1 MLYLFGLTSTGQ
13 YSPKNDPALLEKQL
27 LDVANGDVQALA
39 ELYQQTR
46 DAVYGFALSI
56 LKDRHD
62 AEDVLQET
70 YVRIHLC
77 AASYRPGTKP
87 MSWIF
92 TIAKNLSLMK
102 LRERSKIGELTDSQ
116 WEQLPQ
122 DAPEITSEDRLI
134 LQAALYQLSGQ
145 ERQIVM
151 LHALSGLKHREIGQL
166 LELPLAT
173 VLSKYHR
180 AIKKLKKL
188 LEEG

>member
-1 MLYLFGLTSTGQ
+1 MLYSFGLTSTGQ
-13 YSPKNDPALLEKQL
+13 YSSQKHPAPLEPLLLKI
-27 LDVANGDVQALA
+27 ANGDSQALA
-39 ELYQQTR
+39 ALYQQTK

-56 LKDRHD
+56 LKNRQD

-70 YVRIHLC
+70 YIRIHLA
-77 AASYRPGTKP
+77 AASYRPGTRP
-87 MSWIF
+87 MSWIL

-102 LRERSKIGELTDSQ
+102 LRERPKTAGLTDEQ
-116 WEQLPQ
+116 WELLPQ
-122 DAPEITSEDRLI
+122 RAPDLTSEDRLV
-134 LQAALYQLSGQ
+134 LQTALCRLSGQ
-145 ERQIVM
+145 ERQIVI
-151 LHALSGLKHREIGQL
+151 LHAVSGLKHREIGQL